1 MESLFPNRR
10 SPNLQRA
17 IDLMSEA
24 GETERGAVYTK
35 PEVVGAILDLSGYIA
50 TAPLHERR
58 FLEPSFGGGDFLM
71 PAVDR
76 LLHAFERHGGSPANA
91 RALSDAIR
99 AVEVYRP
106 AYDATRSAVIV
117 RLLAWGAPQETASA
131 LVDGWLILDDFLL
144 ADVGADFDFVVGNP
158 PYVRQ
163 ERIPEELLSAYRAR
177 YKTVYDRADLY
188 VPFYERGLQLLSD
201 GGRLAYICAN
211 RWLKNKYGGP
221 LRAYASSNFH
231 LRFFVDM
238 EGTPAFLSEVIA
250 YPAITVFERGQGETT
265 RVARKPEISEA
276 SLSALTQAM
285 LGDGAAAD
293 PRVDEIPHAVRGA
306 DPWLLDEPE
315 RLKLLRRLE
324 ASFPDL
330 EAAGCKV
337 GIGVASGAD
346 KVYIGK
352 YADLPVEAERKLPM
366 VMAPDLDG
374 AHIHWGGH
382 GVINP
387 FNPDG
392 SLASL
397 DDYPLFGAYMR
408 AHQATL
414 SRRHCAK
421 KSATGWYRT
430 IDRIWDDLSRRPKL
444 LIPDIKGEPTVVLDE
459 GSYYPHHNLYYIASD
474 EWELP
479 ALATVL
485 RSSLAVLFVSSYC
498 VRMAGGF
505 LRFQAQYLRR
515 IRVPRWENLSE
526 RQRAALR
533 SAHVT
538 LDIDVIDNAVAQA
551 FGLSDTEKAVA
562 RAASDEARTPRKTVV
577 RTDSAAS
584 ATQKSPRGFGA

>member
-1 MESLFPNRR
+1 MECLFPGHR
-10 SPNLQRA
+10 SPDVQRA
-17 IDLMSEA
+17 IALMSDA
-24 GETERGAVYTK
+24 SETERGAVYTK
-35 PEVVGAILDLSGYIA
+35 PEVVRAILDLSGYIA

-58 FLEPSFGGGDFLM
+58 LLEPSFGGGDFLL
-71 PAVDR
+71 PAIDR
-76 LLHAFERHGGSPANA
+76 LLQAFELHGGSPADA
-91 RALSDAIR
+91 DALAQAIR
-99 AVEVYRP
+99 AVEVYGP
-106 AYDATRSAVIV
+106 AYHATKSAVV
-117 RLLAWGAPQETASA
+117 ARLLAWGTSPETAFA
-131 LVDGWLILDDFLL
+131 LVAQWLIFDDFLL
-144 ADVGADFDFVVGNP
+144 ADVGAGFHFVVGNP

-163 ERIPEELLSAYRAR
+163 ERIPEVLLSVYRAQ

-188 VPFYERGLQLLSD
+188 VPFYERGLQVLSE

-250 YPAITVFERGQGETT
+250 YPAITVFERGHGETT
-265 RVARKPEISEA
+265 RVARRPEISDA
-276 SLSALTQAM
+276 SLTALTRAF
-285 LGDGAAAD
+285 LGDGAASD
-293 PRVDEIPHAVRGA
+293 NRIDEIPLAVCGA

-324 ASFPDL
+324 ASLPDI
-330 EAAGCKV
+330 ETAGCKV

-352 YADLPVEAERKLPM
+352 YAELPVEAARKLPM
-366 VMAPDLDG
+366 IMAPDLDG
-374 AHIHWGGH
+374 TRIDWRGY
-382 GVINP
+382 GVVNP
-387 FNPDG
+387 FNADG

-397 DDYPLFGAYMR
+397 DDYPRFGAYMR
-408 AHQATL
+408 EHQETL

-421 KSATGWYRT
+421 RSNTGWYRT
-430 IDRIWDDLSRRPKL
+430 IDRIWDDLTSRPKL

-459 GSYYPHHNLYYIASD
+459 GHYYPHHNLYYIASD

-515 IRVPRWENLSE
+515 IRIPQWSNLSE

-533 SAHVT
+533 AASDT
-538 LDIDVIDNAVAQA
+538 LNIEVIDNAVALT
-551 FGLSDTEKAVA
+551 FGLSDAERAVA
-562 RAASDEARTPRKTVV
+562 RAASDDARTPRKSLV
-577 RTDSAAS
+577 RTDSAA
-584 ATQKSPRGFGA
+584 